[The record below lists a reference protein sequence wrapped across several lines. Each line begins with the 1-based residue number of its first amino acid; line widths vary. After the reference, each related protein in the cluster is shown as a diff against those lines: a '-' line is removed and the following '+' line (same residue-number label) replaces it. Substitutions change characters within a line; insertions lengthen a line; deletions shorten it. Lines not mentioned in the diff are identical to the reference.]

1 MTFSCDGGEQGP
13 GRYGAGRS
21 GFTTSGAASCK
32 STDKSVCATPTLPP
46 TRFEQVRQDRVAQTL
61 LSVLVMLGT
70 TAQKDAS
77 HRSRQQIPH
86 SPHRVGCAADV
97 ELIARLNDYIRRH
110 RHERTLP
117 LDRVQRAALLPQRHI
132 AQRAS
137 GSRRESLHA
146 PVLVARTRHVAEE
159 TG

>member
-32 STDKSVCATPTLPP
+32 STDKSVYATPPLPP
-46 TRFEQVRQDRVAQTL
+46 TRFEQVRQDGVAQTL

-77 HRSRQQIPH
+77 HRSRQQIPR
-86 SPHRVGCAADV
+86 SPHRIRGAADV
-97 ELIARLNDYIRRH
+97 ELIAKLNDDIRRD
-110 RHERTLP
+110 RHEGAVA
-117 LDRVQRAALLPQRHI
+117 LDRQQRAA
-132 AQRAS
+132 
-137 GSRRESLHA
+137 
-146 PVLVARTRHVAEE
+146 
-159 TG
+159 

>member
-32 STDKSVCATPTLPP
+32 STDKSVCATQALPA
-46 TRFEQVRQDRVAQTL
+46 TRYEQVRQDETAQTL

-77 HRSRQQIPH
+77 HRSRQQIPR
-86 SPHRVGCAADV
+86 SPHRLRCAADV
-97 ELIARLNDYIRRH
+97 ELIAAFDHCIRGD
-110 RHERTLP
+110 RHERAVA
-117 LDRVQRAALLPQRHI
+117 LDREQ
-132 AQRAS
+132 
-137 GSRRESLHA
+137 
-146 PVLVARTRHVAEE
+146 
-159 TG
+159 